1 VSGRSHERLLFAAV
15 LCYGVLNACL
25 YAGLLPLWEGFDEP
39 FHYGYVRALS
49 SRARSPVLGRSFLS
63 RDIAA
68 SLKLAPA
75 SLAVKRNLPFVRT
88 HDQFLR
94 LGADQ
99 QKELRTK
106 LENLEA
112 DAGDSQLLN
121 YEAQQPPLAYALLA
135 PADIAFGG
143 LAFLTRVLLLRLL
156 CAIGAAAATGLLVFR
171 LGHQLGLPV
180 ASRAAAGFVIF
191 SSQMFYAA
199 TAHISDDWLAVPLF
213 TFVVTSAIWLWT
225 RPSAAGAAVFG
236 VALGAGL
243 LAKSYMLALAPFAA
257 AVVLWLALR
266 RRLSARAIAAFAAA
280 LLAAAGPW
288 YARNLFLYGN
298 LSGMQ
303 ETTGGVPLAA
313 LVSAAKA
320 LPWLQ
325 MAGRAARAA
334 LWTGNNSFVSFGAA
348 AITMQLALITA
359 GCALYLWVRRK
370 GVPAAERL
378 VIAACLWFALGL
390 IYAAVVAFWSSRG
403 EAMTPAP
410 WYTQAMLAPAWCLIF
425 TGLNAAGRA
434 GAVLRGAIVWLW
446 AYMLCATYFA
456 KLIPLYA
463 GYQPG
468 PVRLLP
474 LARWYATSWRAISDK
489 LSLLAMLPAPALLAM
504 AGLAAIAALL
514 LAARLTFTA
523 PGRTERCPGSAARS
537 GA

>member
-1 VSGRSHERLLFAAV
+1 VSGRGHDRLLSAAV

-25 YAGLLPLWEGFDEP
+25 YAALLPLWEGFDEP

-49 SRARSPVLGRSFLS
+49 SAAGFPVLGRSFLS

-68 SLKLAPA
+68 SLSLAPA
-75 SLAVKRNLPFVRT
+75 SAAVKRNLPFVRT
-88 HDQFLR
+88 YDQFLR
-94 LGADQ
+94 LDTDRQ
-99 QKELRTK
+99 RELRTK
-106 LENLEA
+106 LEDLEA
-112 DAGDSQLLN
+112 DARDSQLLN

-135 PADIAFGG
+135 PAD
-143 LAFLTRVLLLRLL
+143 LALGSVPFLTRVLLLRLL
-156 CAIGAAAATGLLVFR
+156 AAIAAAGATGLLVSR

-180 ASRAAAGFVIF
+180 ASQAAAGFVIF

-199 TAHISDDWLAVPLF
+199 TAHISDDWLAIPLF
-213 TFVVTSAIWLWT
+213 TFVATSAIALWV
-225 RPSAAGAAVFG
+225 RPSAVAAAVFG
-236 VALGAGL
+236 AALAAGL

-257 AVVLWLALR
+257 GVVLWLALQ
-266 RRLSARAIAAFAAA
+266 RRLRARAVAAFAAA

-298 LSGMQ
+298 VSGMQ
-303 ETTGGVPLAA
+303 ETTGGVPLGA

-320 LPWLQ
+320 LPWFR

-334 LWTGNNSFVSFGAA
+334 LWTGNNSFVSFGATA
-348 AITMQLALITA
+348 VTLQLALITA
-359 GCALYLWVRRK
+359 GCALYIWARRK

-378 VIAACLWFALGL
+378 VIAACLCFALGL
-390 IYAAVVAFWSSRG
+390 IYAAVVAFWSSGG

-410 WYTQAMLAPAWCLIF
+410 WYTQALLAPAWCLIF
-425 TGLNAAGRA
+425 AGLNASGRA
-434 GAVLRGAIVWLW
+434 GAALRAAIVWLW

-474 LARWYATSWRAISDK
+474 LVKWYATSRRAISDK
-489 LSLLAMLPAPALLAM
+489 LSLLAMLPAWALLAM
-504 AGLAAIAALL
+504 AGLAAIAALA
-514 LAARLTFTA
+514 LAARLTVTA
-523 PGRTERCPGSAARS
+523 PGLTERCPGSAARS